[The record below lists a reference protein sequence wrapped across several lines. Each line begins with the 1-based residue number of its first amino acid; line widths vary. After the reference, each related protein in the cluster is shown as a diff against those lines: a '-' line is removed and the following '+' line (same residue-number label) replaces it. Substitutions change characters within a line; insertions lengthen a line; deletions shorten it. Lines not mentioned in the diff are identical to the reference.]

1 MTKSWWKT
9 GLRALFGAFVLAVVY
24 SDVLPWILQR
34 FNITTTEALG
44 ALLVLGSIITLDSI
58 EVANIRHAETMKAG
72 FYLGVWF
79 VLLNLPDVGSPIK
92 ILGASIFLAGI
103 LYITGIIF
111 RNMLYPMFNKFLE
124 R

>member
-24 SDVLPWILQR
+24 SDVLPWILQK

-58 EVANIRHAETMKAG
+58 EMANIHRAETMKAG

-79 VLLNLPDVGSPIK
+79 ALLNLPDVGSPIK
-92 ILGASIFLAGI
+92 NPGGVYLFGRHSVYHRHHFQEHALSNI
-103 LYITGIIF
+103 
-111 RNMLYPMFNKFLE
+111 
-124 R
+124 